1 MQNKNK
7 VELIGYYGGDELHA
21 CSAWT
26 STSRDL
32 DDAKRARIPAMLK
45 TLAEAG
51 HHTPFEKSAL
61 HFLVD
66 SDIASH
72 IHLLKHRVGVSINAE
87 SARYKELK
95 EDKFYVPVDFY
106 DVPVDD
112 KHGFGLKYKNMT
124 WGDVLKDSS
133 IQNDKLY
140 HACLEDVVARGFGR
154 KRAKES
160 ARFFKMYNSQ
170 IESDIMFNWRSFAH
184 FINLRD
190 GAEAQREISGI
201 AARML
206 NLVAAIPGNPFKHTI
221 EAFEL

>member
-1 MQNKNK
+1 MDYKNK

-26 STSRDL
+26 STSREL
-32 DDAKRARIPAMLK
+32 DDAKRERIPAMLK

-51 HHTPFEKSAL
+51 HHTPFEKSSL

-72 IHLLKHRVGVSINAE
+72 IHMLKHRVGVSINAE

-95 EDKFYVPVDFY
+95 EDKFYVPADFY
-106 DVPVDD
+106 DVPVSPELELGD
-112 KHGFGLKYKNMT
+112 YKN
-124 WGDVLKDSS
+124 WGEVLAA
-133 IQNDKLY
+133 QAAANNLLY
-140 HACLEDVVARGFGR
+140 HACLADIVKTGEGR

-190 GAEAQREISGI
+190 SAEAQREIRGI
-201 AARML
+201 ALRML
-206 NLVAAIPGNPFKHTI
+206 DLVYEIPGNPFKHTI
-221 EAFEL
+221 AAFGL